1 MPEITQTVTGSV
13 GLDPA
18 TTSWVLPLALWA
30 GGVRRR
36 EKRRKLTGR
45 RSCPDGNPQFLP
57 LNPEGLLEKG
67 ALGELGRGGIPR
79 HRGGHPFWWVLRY
92 SWSRWMAGMQVWVRY
107 RTLGSATGLMLG
119 RLFGMCPLPSR
130 TTFGLTCCL
139 YSSSSPST
147 LLGSLSQ
154 CQEIVGQR

>member
-79 HRGGHPFWWVLRY
+79 HRGAILSGGFSDTHGPVGWLECRCGF
-92 SWSRWMAGMQVWVRY
+92 AI
-107 RTLGSATGLMLG
+107 GLWALPQASCWG
-119 RLFGMCPLPSR
+119 DFSECAPCLPEPPLASPAVYTPLPPP
-130 TTFGLTCCL
+130 LPCL
-139 YSSSSPST
+139 AA
-147 LLGSLSQ
+147 
-154 CQEIVGQR
+154 